1 MKQLT
6 IRGSRPGDG
15 ASLAALCD
23 FLGERT
29 ANKAIWSV
37 IRAYPRVK
45 RQADELRRELE
56 DAERRLTRL
65 RAAVR
70 AAEEARL
77 AALELASADE

>member
-1 MKQLT
+1 M
-6 IRGSRPGDG
+6 DG

-23 FLGERT
+23 FLGERA
-29 ANKAIWSV
+29 ANKAIWSE

-56 DAERRLTRL
+56 DGERRLTPR

-77 AALELASADE
+77 AALEFADE